1 MIAPFAMY
9 PKATTS
15 GRILSLSRALVDLGH
30 SVSIVIPPYDNL
42 LHSGREYEID
52 GVQIYNIKMP
62 ANVAPTKYFLA
73 SIRLLK
79 RALSLGP
86 DVIHVFKPK
95 GYSGLAAMLLIVARR
110 FKLLTRV
117 SVVLDTDDWEGRGG
131 FYDYYLKN
139 SLYPR
144 IMLDFFD
151 FQEKW
156 IPKYSDAITAASRTL
171 EKRLLEWGMAPERVF
186 HVPNAPPDILKF
198 SINGQYDVGS
208 LRKAYHLE
216 NVPVMLLYTRFLEY
230 GVEKVLSVLR
240 YVKREIKDVKLF
252 IVGKGS
258 FGEEKEL
265 EELATKEGLRD
276 SMVFAGW
283 VPLEEVPR
291 HISLGDVAIFPF
303 DDTPLNR
310 AKCPSKL
317 VELMVVGKAI
327 VADKVGE
334 IVEYIEDG
342 ESGILVSPKDTR
354 QFAENVVR
362 VLRDESLRRRLGEN
376 ARSRIWKAF
385 TWRKSALKTEQA
397 YRFSVNQHHPT
408 QR

>member
-52 GVQIYNIKMP
+52 GVQIYNIRMP
-62 ANVAPTKYFLA
+62 ANAAPAKYFLA
-73 SIRLLK
+73 SVRLLK

-95 GYSGLAAMLLIVARR
+95 GYSGLAAMFLIIARR
-110 FKLLTRV
+110 LKLLTRV

-131 FYDYYLKN
+131 FYDYYLKK

-156 IPKYSDAITAASRTL
+156 IPKYSDAVTAASKTL

-198 SINGQYDVGS
+198 SINGEYDVAS
-208 LRKAYHLE
+208 LRKAHHLE

-230 GVEKVLSVLR
+230 GIEKVLSILR
-240 YVKREIKDVKLF
+240 CVKEEIKDVKLF

-276 SMVFAGW
+276 SMIFAGW
-283 VPLEEVPR
+283 VPLGEVPR
-291 HISLGDVAIFPF
+291 YISLGDVAIFPF

-317 VELMVVGKAI
+317 VELMAVGKAI

-334 IVEYIEDG
+334 IAEYIEDG
-342 ESGILVSPKDTR
+342 KSGILVSPKDTR

-362 VLRDESLRRRLGEN
+362 VLGDEDLRRRLGEN

-385 TWRKSALKTEQA
+385 TWHKLALKTEQA
-397 YRFSVNQHHPT
+397 YRFSANQHRLT